1 MPLTLEQS
9 LTLARGG
16 YIPKRK
22 SVAASSSGNNE
33 IVAAVTGTI
42 IVVTNYKLVASGTV
56 SAKWRSAN
64 TDLEGAVSMSD
75 TGGAFASDPVHGVL
89 ETVAGE
95 ALNLN
100 LSGAVAVNGHITY
113 VEV

>member
-1 MPLTLEQS
+1 MPLDVTQS

-16 YIPKRK
+16 YIPKRA

-33 IVAAVTGTI
+33 IVAAVSGKI
-42 IVVTNYKLVASGTV
+42 IVVTSYVLVASGTV
-56 SAKWRSAN
+56 SAKWRSAS
-64 TDLEGAVSMSD
+64 TDISGAMSMSD
-75 TGGAFASDPVHGVL
+75 TTGAAASDPAHGLV

-100 LSGAVAVNGHITY
+100 LNGAVAVNGHITY